1 MGQTVNY
8 QIPYPELT
16 DTVDVPR
23 DFKAMADKVDTVLK
37 TQGDSSGNTVTLRK
51 DNITIE
57 STAWKSSSVFADY
70 PFEAEVTFAELTT
83 DYLPTLVTP
92 DHANR
97 DLDNLFSPYVGI
109 DTGKFVLYAKSKP
122 ASQIKI
128 ENALFTKAVGE

>member
-23 DFKAMADKVDTVLK
+23 DFKAMADKVDTLLK
-37 TQGDSSGNTVTLRK
+37 TQSDGSGNTVTLRK

-70 PFEAEVTFAELTT
+70 PFEAEVQFAELTT
-83 DYLPTLVTP
+83 EYLPTLVTP
-92 DHANR
+92 DPTNR
-97 DLDNLFSPYVGI
+97 DLDNLFFHSVGV
-109 DTGKFVLYAKSKP
+109 DTGKFVLFAKSKP
-122 ASQIKI
+122 AAQIKI
-128 ENALFTKAVGE
+128 VNVLFTKVVK